1 MKINN
6 SGSFLVTSM
15 PFLQLKKGKEK
26 SILQRHP
33 WIFSGAV
40 ERFTPP
46 QSPGGTILVLS
57 SDGEPLGKAAFSPNS
72 SIIARMWTY
81 DTGEEIDG
89 QFFQNRLARAIGYR
103 NPILNSNQTNAVR
116 LVHAESDSLP
126 GIIIDKYDDLLV
138 LQCLTTGAEFWR
150 DTIVETITRI
160 TGITRIFERSDAD
173 VRHLE
178 GLPNR
183 VGPLCGEF
191 PSPRQVIR
199 ENELQFYVDFSAG
212 QKTGFYLDQRRNRQ
226 IVQTYAADRN
236 TLNCFCYTGAF
247 TACALA
253 GNASRVLSVDSSAD
267 AINLAMENI
276 TLNHLP
282 AERAEWQQGDV
293 FELLRLYRDQARKF
307 DLIILDP
314 PKFAPTAAQ
323 AEKAAR
329 GYKDINLLA
338 FKLLNPG
345 GLLATFSCS
354 GGISP
359 ELFKKI
365 VASAAWDA
373 KVDARIL
380 EHFSQ
385 SPDHPISLNFPQ
397 GEYLKGLLCQV

>member
-40 ERFTPP
+40 ERFTPT

-81 DTGEEIDG
+81 DTREEIDG

-116 LVHAESDSLP
+116 LVHAESDGLP
-126 GIIIDKYDDLLV
+126 GIILDQYDDLLV

-150 DTIVETITRI
+150 DTIVDTITRI

-199 ENELQFYVDFSAG
+199 ENGLQFYVDFSAG

-226 IVQTYAADRN
+226 IVQSYAAGRN

-276 TLNHLP
+276 NLNHLP
-282 AERAEWQQGDV
+282 ADRADWQQGDV

-359 ELFKKI
+359 ELFQKI
-365 VASAAWDA
+365 VAGAAWDA
-373 KVDARIL
+373 KVDARVL

-385 SPDHPISLNFPQ
+385 SPDHPILLNFPQ

>member
-1 MKINN
+1 MTKTTT
-6 SGSFLVTSM
+6 SSSLATSM
-15 PFLQLKKGKEK
+15 PLLQLKMGKEK
-26 SILQRHP
+26 SIMQRHP

-40 ERFTPP
+40 ERFSPP
-46 QSPGGTILVLS
+46 QSPGGTVLVLS
-57 SDGEPLGKAAFSPNS
+57 FDGEPLGKAAFSPNS
-72 SIIARMWTY
+72 SIIARMWNY
-81 DTGEEIDG
+81 DPQEEIDG

-103 NPILNSNQTNAVR
+103 NPIMNSNQTNSMR
-116 LVHAESDSLP
+116 LVHAESDGLP
-126 GIIIDKYDDLLV
+126 GIILDQYDDVLV

-150 DTIVETITRI
+150 DTIVEAITRI
-160 TGITRIFERSDAD
+160 TGKTRIFERSDAD

-183 VGPLCGEF
+183 VGPLYGEF
-191 PSPRQVIR
+191 PSSRQIIR
-199 ENELQFYVDFSAG
+199 ENGLQFYVDFSTG

-226 IVQTYAADRN
+226 IIQTYADSRN

-247 TACALA
+247 TAYALA
-253 GNASRVLSVDSSAD
+253 GNASRVLSVDSSAE

-282 AERAEWQQGDV
+282 PDRTEWQQGDV

-359 ELFKKI
+359 ELFQKI
-365 VASAAWDA
+365 VAGAALDA
-373 KVDARIL
+373 KVDARVL

-385 SPDHPISLNFPQ
+385 SPDHPILLNFPQ

>member
-1 MKINN
+1 
-6 SGSFLVTSM
+6 
-15 PFLQLKKGKEK
+15 
-26 SILQRHP
+26 
-33 WIFSGAV
+33 
-40 ERFTPP
+40 
-46 QSPGGTILVLS
+46 
-57 SDGEPLGKAAFSPNS
+57 
-72 SIIARMWTY
+72 MWTY
-81 DTGEEIDG
+81 DPQEQIDE
-89 QFFQNRLARAIGYR
+89 QFFQNCLSRAISSR
-103 NPILNSNQTNAVR
+103 SQILKSNQTNALR
-116 LVHAESDSLP
+116 LVHAESDGLP
-126 GIIIDKYDDLLV
+126 GIIFDKYDDLLV

-150 DTIVETITRI
+150 NTIVEIITSI
-160 TGITRIFERSDAD
+160 TGITRLFERSDAD

-183 VGPLCGEF
+183 IGAVCGEF
-191 PSPRQVIR
+191 PSSRHIIR
-199 ENELQFYVDFSAG
+199 ENELQFYVDFSTG

-226 IVQTYAADRN
+226 IVQSYSAGRN

-247 TACALA
+247 TAYALA
-253 GNASRVLSVDSSAD
+253 GNASHVLSVDSSAE

-276 TLNHLP
+276 ALNHLP
-282 AERAEWQQGDV
+282 ANRTDWQQGDV
-293 FELLRLYRDQARKF
+293 FDLLRLYRDQARKF

-354 GGISP
+354 GGISSD
-359 ELFKKI
+359 LFQKI
-365 VASAAWDA
+365 IAGAAWDA

-385 SPDHPISLNFPQ
+385 SSDHPISLNFPQ